1 MHIWEKGIVVAW
13 TRPKTWSSEP
23 LTSLD
28 LNTYMRDNQNYLRDR
43 LDNSVSRIIS
53 ADSNFTSSSTVWV
66 DIDSAAFSL
75 TLTTLGG
82 AVLLGFTGNIIVS
95 KNRFN
100 CYVNIAVDGVDHFGD
115 DGVTLH
121 GSSGEGDAHRPKSL
135 GFVVLIP
142 GLSAGSHTFVM
153 RWKAQPGS
161 SVIMMATS
169 THPQFWAKE
178 V

>member
-1 MHIWEKGIVVAW
+1 MAW

-28 LNTYMRDNQNYLRDR
+28 LNTYMRDNQNYLKDR

-53 ADSNFTSSSTVWV
+53 ADSNFSTSSTDWV
-66 DIDSAAFSL
+66 DIDSSALSL

-82 AVLLGFTGNIIVS
+82 AVLLGFTGNIIIS
-95 KNRFN
+95 KDRRN
-100 CYVNIAVDGVDHFGD
+100 CYVNIAIDGVDHFAD
-115 DGVTLH
+115 DGVTLY
-121 GSSGEGDAHRPKSL
+121 GSSGEGDGHRPKPL
-135 GFVVLIP
+135 GFVLLIP
-142 GLSAGSHTFVM
+142 GLSAGAHTFVM
-153 RWKAQPGS
+153 RWKTQSGS
-161 SVIMMATS
+161 VVSMLATD